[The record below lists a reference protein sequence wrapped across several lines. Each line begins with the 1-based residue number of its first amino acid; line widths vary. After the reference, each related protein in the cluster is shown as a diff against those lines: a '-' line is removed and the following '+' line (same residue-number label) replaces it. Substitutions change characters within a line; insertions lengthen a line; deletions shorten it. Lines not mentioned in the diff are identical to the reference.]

1 MKSLEQCSSVLDET
15 KDETLASTLDLLL
28 IVRSIEANLSSI
40 VAQSGL
46 SLLQINT
53 LYTLSDCQEGNMRS
67 LAYSLACDPSHV
79 TGIIDKLLQ
88 MGLVVRNECPD
99 DRRKKRV
106 HLSEEGLR
114 RIGQVMDVFPVRA
127 DGTKVTK
134 EELSELRRIL
144 LKLNDLFAEMKQD
157 RSAEQ
162 VSWAP
167 PYVPSNAR

>member
-1 MKSLEQCSSVLDET
+1 MKSLEPCSAVQDKT
-15 KDETLASTLDLLL
+15 KDETLTSTLDLLL
-28 IVRSIEANLSSI
+28 IVRSIEANLSAI

-88 MGLVVRNECPD
+88 MGLVERNECPE

-106 HLSEEGLR
+106 HLSDEGLR
-114 RIGQVMDVFPVRA
+114 RIGQVIDVFPESST
-127 DGTKVTK
+127 DTKITK
-134 EELSELRRIL
+134 EELAELRRIL
-144 LKLNDLFAEMKQD
+144 LKLNDLFAEMKQN

-167 PYVPSNAR
+167 PYVPSNPR